1 MPLLKKESL
10 QGSGPN
16 QVVLKEGQGLGQA
29 FLAGSWDGRTKP
41 ATYHPSG
48 HLAAETERNV
58 VSLAWP
64 MLPAGGGVVPRP
76 FRASLDPARAWRQ
89 SQEVGP
95 MGGKAQPALT
105 GG

>member
-1 MPLLKKESL
+1 MPLLKKESF

-48 HLAAETERNV
+48 HLAAR
-58 VSLAWP
+58 
-64 MLPAGGGVVPRP
+64 
-76 FRASLDPARAWRQ
+76 D
-89 SQEVGP
+89 
-95 MGGKAQPALT
+95 
-105 GG
+105 